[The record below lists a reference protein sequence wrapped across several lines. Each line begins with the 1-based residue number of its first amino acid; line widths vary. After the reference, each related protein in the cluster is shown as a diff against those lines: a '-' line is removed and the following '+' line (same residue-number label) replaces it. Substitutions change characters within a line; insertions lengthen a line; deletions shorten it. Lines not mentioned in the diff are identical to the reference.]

1 MPSTEIKI
9 QSLRQPI
16 LQALFWFVV
25 VMVYEY
31 LITGGTLFSALLTAI
46 IGASFYGALIYFWD
60 VY

>member
-1 MPSTEIKI
+1 MPSTSTNI

-16 LQALFWFVV
+16 VHGLFWFVV

-31 LITGGTLFSALLTAI
+31 LITDGTLFSALLTAI
-46 IGASFYGALIYFWD
+46 IGSIFYGGLIYFWN

>member
-1 MPSTEIKI
+1 MPSTKTNI

-31 LITGGTLFSALLTAI
+31 LITDETLFSALLIAI